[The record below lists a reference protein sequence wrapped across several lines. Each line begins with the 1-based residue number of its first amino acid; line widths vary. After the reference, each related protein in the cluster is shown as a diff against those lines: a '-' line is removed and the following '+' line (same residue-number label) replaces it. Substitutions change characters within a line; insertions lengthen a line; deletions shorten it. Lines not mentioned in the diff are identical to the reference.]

1 MTTRVTY
8 VGQHDEVETVLD
20 GKPVILSQG
29 ESIDVSEE
37 QAHLLL
43 DQPLNWEGDRPTSAR
58 AGASSCPPPPADA
71 IPAESEV
78 TVDELKE
85 QLRARGITFT
95 SRARKDELLALLES
109 GGAPPTNDD
118 QAGDGDT
125 N

>member
-8 VGQHDEVETVLD
+8 IGAHDEVETVLD
-20 GKPVILSQG
+20 GKPVILAQG
-29 ESIDVSEE
+29 ESINVSDE

-43 DQPLNWEGDRPTSAR
+43 DQPLNWEGDRPTTAR
-58 AGASSCPPPPADA
+58 EGASSCPPPPADSLPPEA
-71 IPAESEV
+71 EV

-85 QLRARGITFT
+85 QLRARGITFR

-109 GGAPPTNDD
+109 GGAPPPTND